1 MLLFMKNAYW
11 TQIGYKPEHSNWQV
25 SPPGGVGGTLAFER
39 HKDYP
44 LDDDDINK
52 EVNIDW

>member
-1 MLLFMKNAYW
+1 MLLFMKNANW

-44 LDDDDINK
+44 TGDNDINK